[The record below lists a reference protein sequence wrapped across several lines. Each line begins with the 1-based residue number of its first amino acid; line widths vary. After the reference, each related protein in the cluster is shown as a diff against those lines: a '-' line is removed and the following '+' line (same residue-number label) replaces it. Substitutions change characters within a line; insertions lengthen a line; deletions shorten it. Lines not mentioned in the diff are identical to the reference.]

1 MKDNG
6 SDQKFTPLLRVF
18 AFIAVLIFLFIR
30 QNAGNEDM
38 KIPILILIAGIF
50 IGGFIAL
57 IWHGVKEWKKTDEE
71 ILSGFN
77 PIVHMIGMNNIRVKE
92 GVLYLVGV
100 LAVIAYALF
109 NAWGNPTFT
118 GLCIFFCIL
127 IFINCIPMFYDR
139 RREQAARSNTAS
151 KETHITGEQ
160 LIAILLG
167 LVTCGFMCFFIGTGI
182 YHGVWWFV
190 LPPGSIFLF
199 IFSRPLVAGVRT
211 ILLHRKDSGERHV
224 RKGREV
230 DPWDRPDIER

>member
-1 MKDNG
+1 MKNNG

-38 KIPILILIAGIF
+38 KTPILILIAGIF

-71 ILSGFN
+71 IVANYVPMTAFFRGTDARTPQQKVTNFFGAVAVVAFFLYNTREHPGALSRYIICGIILLIFGL
-77 PIVHMIGMNNIRVKE
+77 PFLRPWLESIRGTEDSKPVRIQPE
-92 GVLYLVGV
+92 
-100 LAVIAYALF
+100 VIASIII
-109 NAWGNPTFT
+109 
-118 GLCIFFCIL
+118 GL
-127 IFINCIPMFYDR
+127 IP
-139 RREQAARSNTAS
+139 
-151 KETHITGEQ
+151 
-160 LIAILLG
+160 
-167 LVTCGFMCFFIGTGI
+167 CGFMCFFIGTGI

-211 ILLHRKDSGERHV
+211 ILLHRKDNGERHV
-224 RKGREV
+224 RKGREI